1 MRSTMMD
8 FPLTVGH
15 IFEHGRALYADS
27 VVVTSEADGRRAA
40 SSSGPWRTGR
50 ISWRPGC
57 AGWASG
63 PATGSPPS
71 AGTTR
76 STRRR
81 TSPSPAWAR

>member
-8 FPLTVGH
+8 FPLSIGH

-27 VVVTSEADGRRAA
+27 VVVTSEAAGTGASRSGR
-40 SSSGPWRTGR
+40 WRTGP

-57 AGWASG
+57 AAWASG
-63 PATGSPPS
+63 PGTGSPPS
-71 AGTTR
+71 AGITPSIFR
-76 STRRR
+76 P